1 MKRTEEELMVIKQLR
16 GGELLRLPPDHEG
29 KKLDVECAIF
39 LGERRDPTEKSGS
52 LRELLP
58 VLHFPRI
65 LTPDLIFSTLLLWK
79 PVL

>member
-1 MKRTEEELMVIKQLR
+1 MVIKQLR
-16 GGELLRLPPDHEG
+16 GGELLRLPPDREG

-39 LGERRDPTEKSGS
+39 LGERREPMEKCGS